1 MSEITKIADL
11 VDPEVLADM
20 ISAKLDKKIRVI
32 PFAKVDTTLMGIAG
46 DEITVPR
53 FVWEGE
59 AVEVAEGEEIPLREL
74 GTDTAKYKI
83 KKAGIGS
90 AITDEAILSGYGDA
104 VGATGNGIV
113 KSILAKVDNDAMA
126 ELAQASTIY
135 DGAAEILSYENIVN
149 AVDLFEEEENSE
161 KAMFIHPKQ
170 VTQLRKDPDFVD
182 KSHYGNDVMVT
193 GEIGMVAN
201 TRMVV
206 SKKVKLEYTY
216 GATSDEALV
225 SGKKY
230 FTLSD
235 GVYTEVETPDVDD
248 IATYYEIT
256 ATYYLNPIVK
266 LETDPEVEDE
276 IPALTYYLK
285 RDTNIETE
293 RKSRTRKTEIT
304 GDQMYVVA
312 LTNDSKVVLARN
324 KAE

>member
-11 VDPEVLADM
+11 VDPQVLADM

-32 PFAKVDTTLMGIAG
+32 PFAKVDTTLMGVAG

-59 AVEVAEGEEIPLREL
+59 AVEVAEGAEIPLRGL

-126 ELAQASTIY
+126 ELAKASTIY
-135 DGAAEILSYENIVN
+135 DGAANTLSYENIVN

-170 VTQLRKDPDFVD
+170 VTQLRKDPDFID
-182 KSHYGNDVMVT
+182 KSHYGNAVMVT

-206 SKKVKLEYTY
+206 SKKVAKE
-216 GATSDEALV
+216 D
-225 SGKKY
+225 
-230 FTLSD
+230 
-235 GVYTEVETPDVDD
+235 
-248 IATYYEIT
+248 TYYV
-256 ATYYLNPIVK
+256 NPIVK

-285 RDTNIETE
+285 RDTNVETE
-293 RKSRTRKTEIT
+293 RKPRTRTTEIT